1 MASLNSIAEQ
11 AYHLVYPQPDDET
24 ALPKELFEE
33 ASRTE
38 YAWQVQLMYWKS
50 KRDEGEYDLPSHLLR
65 EAELEVK
72 GNQIDLCNLN
82 VFRSFSSDIWLQQVG
97 NVSDCQYI
105 RHTVNLS
112 NLLTDEESR
121 GNQYKTYIPLGDKL
135 KFPDGVY
142 KSPVTIIY
150 ISRGD
155 DLDGDLIVD
164 DVIGNIVL
172 DRLVERFSGKSNL
185 VDVTNNTNSH
195 V

>member
-11 AYHLVYPQPDDET
+11 AYSIVFPQSDDET

-50 KRDEGEYDLPSHLLR
+50 KRDDGEYDLPSHLLR
-65 EAELEVK
+65 EVELDVK
-72 GNQIDLCNLN
+72 DNKVDLCNLN

-97 NVSDCQYI
+97 EIGECKYI

-112 NLLTDEESR
+112 NLLVDEEDR
-121 GNQYKTYIPLGDKL
+121 GNQYKTYIPIGDKL

-142 KSPVTIIY
+142 KSPITIIY
-150 ISRGD
+150 ASKGEDLEGD
-155 DLDGDLIVD
+155 TIVD

-172 DRLVERFSGKSNL
+172 DRLVEKFSGKSNL
-185 VDVTNNTNSH
+185 VDVTNNTNPH